1 MLIQL
6 SEFMKGR
13 RKELKLS
20 QSYVADLAGVS
31 LNTIS
36 KIERGEANPT
46 VDVLH
51 KIADVLGLEL
61 KFEIKDFSKL
71 RYAGGQSIS
80 E

>member
-1 MLIQL
+1 MLIHL
-6 SEFMKGR
+6 SDFIKMR

-20 QSYVADLAGVS
+20 QSYVADLAGIS

-36 KIERGEANPT
+36 NIERGEANPT
-46 VDVLH
+46 VDVLD

-61 KFEIKDFSKL
+61 KFEIKDIYKL
-71 RYAGGQSIS
+71 RYAGGQDIS

>member
-1 MLIQL
+1 MLISL
-6 SEFMKGR
+6 SDSIKRR

-20 QSYVADLAGVS
+20 QTYVGDLAGVS

-46 VDVLH
+46 MDIIE

-61 KFEIKDFSKL
+61 KLKIKSINNRNDEGSKD
-71 RYAGGQSIS
+71 IS